1 MGLEGSKGL
10 AFYDFDKIDDESQFK
25 KNYKAALDS
34 LPIKEDEA
42 PQIIAEANIAF
53 TLNMNIFS
61 ELEFSL
67 MRVILGK
74 SRSLINSL
82 QNFFLKTREN

>member
-1 MGLEGSKGL
+1 
-10 AFYDFDKIDDESQFK
+10 
-25 KNYKAALDS
+25 
-34 LPIKEDEA
+34 
-42 PQIIAEANIAF
+42 
-53 TLNMNIFS
+53 MNIFS

-74 SRSLINSL
+74 SRSLVNSL